1 MKRFRLLSRLLS
13 AGMLSAMLGTLA
25 AQVAQAQ
32 RPISL
37 LDLQCV
43 TRSGSYG
50 ADSRDI
56 SVGRQLYTST
66 VFFDSVTALTCRLP
80 GGPASLRFEF
90 AIPDNSNAPP
100 VRIDVYLDGNQVASR
115 TGDKGKVHTML
126 VDISNGK
133 SLAVE
138 VFHTRST
145 NGFSVR
151 YHFMK
156 AQIEP
161 GAQSPGSR

>member
-13 AGMLSAMLGTLA
+13 AGMLSAMVGTLA

-32 RPISL
+32 RPISF

-43 TRSGSYG
+43 TRSGGYG
-50 ADSRDI
+50 AASEDI
-56 SVGRQLYTST
+56 SVGRQLYTSNWRILAN
-66 VFFDSVTALTCRLP
+66 TALTCRLP
-80 GGPASLRFEF
+80 GGRASLRFEF
-90 AIPDNSNAPP
+90 AIPDTENDSP
-100 VRIDVYLDGNQVASR
+100 VQIDVYVDGNQVASR
-115 TGDKGKVHTML
+115 TGGKGKVHTML

-138 VFHTRST
+138 VSCARATSCNRA
-145 NGFSVR
+145 
-151 YHFMK
+151 YYFMK